1 MKSANAQKKLKLL
14 CKTDDLWQLILMKHL
29 LKYTW
34 SIISVVLLSSS
45 LNAKTIQIDFTPY
58 ETFSI
63 EVAHV
68 DVGDTLVWSPNADHN
83 VEFLGGPD
91 MNSLPEKS
99 KFNVSYSVNFELP
112 GVYLYHCTPHGN
124 TGMLGLVVVGN
135 SFHNLKDIEEIEL
148 SSVSKSI
155 LQKLIRIAKSK

>member
-1 MKSANAQKKLKLL
+1 
-14 CKTDDLWQLILMKHL
+14 MKHL

-34 SIISVVLLSSS
+34 VVIAGVLLTST
-45 LNAKTIQIDFTPY
+45 LNAKTIQIDFTPH
-58 ETFSI
+58 EIFSI

-68 DVGDTLVWSPNADHN
+68 DVGDTIEWLPNVDHN

-135 SFHNLKDIEEIEL
+135 NFDNLKDIEEIEV

-155 LQKLIRIAKSK
+155 LQKLIRIAKAN

>member
-1 MKSANAQKKLKLL
+1 MKN
-14 CKTDDLWQLILMKHL
+14 L
-29 LKYTW
+29 LKY
-34 SIISVVLLSSS
+34 IRVMIVLVLLGTSV
-45 LNAKTIQIDFTPY
+45 NAKTIQIGFTPY

-63 EVAHV
+63 EVARV
-68 DVGDTLVWSPNADHN
+68 DVGDTIEWLPNLDHN
-83 VEFLGGPD
+83 VEFLSGPD
-91 MNSLPEKS
+91 MNALPEKS

-135 SFHNLKDIEEIEL
+135 NFHNLNDIEEIEL

-155 LQKLIRIAKSK
+155 LQKLIRIAKAN

>member
-1 MKSANAQKKLKLL
+1 MKN
-14 CKTDDLWQLILMKHL
+14 LIKF
-29 LKYTW
+29 TW
-34 SIISVVLLSSS
+34 AGIVLVLLSTSV
-45 LNAKTIQIDFTPY
+45 NAKTIQIDFTPY

-63 EVAHV
+63 EVVHV
-68 DVGDTLVWSPNADHN
+68 DVGDTIEWLPNVDHN

-99 KFNVSYSVNFELP
+99 KFNVYYSVNFELP

-135 SFHNLKDIEEIEL
+135 NFHNLKDIEEIEL

-155 LQKLIRIAKSK
+155 LQKLIRIAESNQ